1 MTFQTR
7 QPLTALNLSAATGL
21 NRGDIVRLNYVGAQ
35 SASRSALQRL
45 ASSDSSYFSPIYRCT
60 FFTSFNDDGIFFLLF
75 DSTLTVAAF
84 FIASFAESNSAML
97 MSLRLKNFFTCSYR
111 FGHSSP
117 ISI

>member
-7 QPLTALNLSAATGL
+7 QSRSSLNLSASTGL

-35 SASRSALQRL
+35 SASRPALQRL
-45 ASSDSSYFSPIYRCT
+45 SSSDSSYFSPIYRCT
-60 FFTSFNDDGIFFLLF
+60 FFTSFNDNGIFFSLF

-84 FIASFAESNSAML
+84 FIASFAESNIAML